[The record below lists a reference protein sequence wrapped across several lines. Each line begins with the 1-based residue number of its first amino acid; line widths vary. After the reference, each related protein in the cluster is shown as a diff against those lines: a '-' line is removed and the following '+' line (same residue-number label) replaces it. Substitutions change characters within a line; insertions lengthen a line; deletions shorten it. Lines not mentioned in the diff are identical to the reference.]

1 MIMEHN
7 YLVVVF
13 KNKTKKK
20 IINKFQTLKRATG
33 CYDELIKESNSVLFD
48 KSFENGVHSKYEIAI
63 VVKKTGQTE
72 SIYIKDDIGRQKKVE
87 LEDDDYTI
95 LKISDYKVPD
105 KILDLSNNKRITCE
119 EFIKKYLPKN
129 SMSMV
134 SSLNNKIVVQ
144 NDDTINLFTLK
155 TTSDASRLID
165 FLFGHFLSQKRNE
178 ALFVK
183 DVSTAQRKYLY
194 KLLEER
200 GFSKSYLQRHS
211 TTHVSKR

>member
-1 MIMEHN
+1 MEHN

-33 CYDELIKESNSVLFD
+33 CYDELIKESDSVLFD

-105 KILDLSNNKRITCE
+105 KILDL
-119 EFIKKYLPKN
+119 
-129 SMSMV
+129 
-134 SSLNNKIVVQ
+134 
-144 NDDTINLFTLK
+144 
-155 TTSDASRLID
+155 
-165 FLFGHFLSQKRNE
+165 
-178 ALFVK
+178 
-183 DVSTAQRKYLY
+183 
-194 KLLEER
+194 
-200 GFSKSYLQRHS
+200 
-211 TTHVSKR
+211 

>member
-1 MIMEHN
+1 MEHN

-20 IINKFQTLKRATG
+20 IINKFQTLGKASS
-33 CYDELIKESNSVLFD
+33 CYDNLIKESNNVLFD
-48 KSFENGVHSKYEIAI
+48 KSFENGVHSNYEIAL
-63 VVKKTGQTE
+63 VVRKTGQTE
-72 SIYIKDDIGRQKKVE
+72 SVYIKDEIGRQKKVE
-87 LEDDDYTI
+87 LEDDDYNI
-95 LKISDYKVPD
+95 LKISSYRIPD

-129 SMSMV
+129 TMSMV

-144 NDDTINLFTLK
+144 NDDRVNLFTLK
-155 TTSDASRLID
+155 TISDASRFID
-165 FLFGHFLSQKRNE
+165 FLFGYFLSQKRNE
-178 ALFVK
+178 TLFVK

-194 KLLEER
+194 KLLEEK

-211 TTHVSKR
+211 TTHVSKK

>member
-20 IINKFQTLKRATG
+20 IINKFQTLGKASS
-33 CYDELIKESNSVLFD
+33 CYDNLIKESNNVLFD
-48 KSFENGVHSKYEIAI
+48 KSFENGVQSNYEIAL
-63 VVKKTGQTE
+63 VVRKTGQTE
-72 SIYIKDDIGRQKKVE
+72 SVYIKDEIGRQKKVE
-87 LEDDDYTI
+87 LEDDDYNI
-95 LKISDYKVPD
+95 LKISSYKIPD

-129 SMSMV
+129 TMSMV

-144 NDDTINLFTLK
+144 NDDKVNLFTLK
-155 TTSDASRLID
+155 TISDASRFID
-165 FLFGHFLSQKRNE
+165 FLFGYFLSQKRNE
-178 ALFVK
+178 TLFVK

-194 KLLEER
+194 KLLEEK
-200 GFSKSYLQRHS
+200 GFSKSYIQRHS
-211 TTHVSKR
+211 TTHVSKK

>member
-1 MIMEHN
+1 MEHN

-20 IINKFQTLKRATG
+20 IINKFQTLGKASS
-33 CYDELIKESNSVLFD
+33 CYDNLIKESNNVLFD
-48 KSFENGVHSKYEIAI
+48 KSFENGVYSNYEIAL
-63 VVKKTGQTE
+63 VVRKTGQTE
-72 SIYIKDDIGRQKKVE
+72 SVYIKDEIGRQKKVE
-87 LEDDDYTI
+87 LEDDDYNI
-95 LKISDYKVPD
+95 LKISSYRIPD

-129 SMSMV
+129 TMSMV

-144 NDDTINLFTLK
+144 NDDKVNLFTLK
-155 TTSDASRLID
+155 TISDASRFID
-165 FLFGHFLSQKRNE
+165 FLFGYFLSQKRNE
-178 ALFVK
+178 TLFVK

-194 KLLEER
+194 KLLEEK

-211 TTHVSKR
+211 TTHVSKK

>member
-1 MIMEHN
+1 MEHN

-20 IINKFQTLKRATG
+20 IINKFQTLGKASS
-33 CYDELIKESNSVLFD
+33 CYDNLIKESNNVLFD
-48 KSFENGVHSKYEIAI
+48 KSFENGVQSNYEIAL
-63 VVKKTGQTE
+63 VVRKTGQTE
-72 SIYIKDDIGRQKKVE
+72 SVYIKDEIGRQKKVE
-87 LEDDDYTI
+87 LEDDDYNI
-95 LKISDYKVPD
+95 LKISSYRIPD

-129 SMSMV
+129 TMSMV

-144 NDDTINLFTLK
+144 NDDKVNLFTLK
-155 TTSDASRLID
+155 TISDASRFID
-165 FLFGHFLSQKRNE
+165 FLFGYFLSQKRNE
-178 ALFVK
+178 TLFVK

-194 KLLEER
+194 KLLEEK

-211 TTHVSKR
+211 TTHVSKK

>member
-1 MIMEHN
+1 MEHN

-20 IINKFQTLKRATG
+20 IINKFQTLGRASS
-33 CYDELIKESNSVLFD
+33 CYDNLIKESNNVLFD
-48 KSFENGVHSKYEIAI
+48 KSFENGVQSNYEIAL
-63 VVKKTGQTE
+63 VVRKTGQTE
-72 SIYIKDDIGRQKKVE
+72 SVYIKDEIGRQKKVE
-87 LEDDDYTI
+87 LEDDDYKI
-95 LKISDYKVPD
+95 LKISSYRIPD

-129 SMSMV
+129 TMSMV

-144 NDDTINLFTLK
+144 NDDRVNLFTLK
-155 TTSDASRLID
+155 TISDASRFID
-165 FLFGHFLSQKRNE
+165 FLFGYFLSQKRNE
-178 ALFVK
+178 TLFVK

-194 KLLEER
+194 KLLEEK

-211 TTHVSKR
+211 TTHVSKK